1 MPGPHG
7 CFQGVQVVW
16 GERRFDTVVSD
27 YGMDIDIWL
36 ATTSLEQDR
45 HKQDHYKFAHLI
57 DIDKDTAAKS
67 DLRAAKVKVGCDNI
81 NAIPKEI
88 HEVIGNQLCK
98 IIIKIEN
105 KIVHPK
111 ESVLPPHITIVDG
124 VELGFTAGTERPI

>member
-1 MPGPHG
+1 M
-7 CFQGVQVVW
+7 F
-16 GERRFDTVVSD
+16 GEKDDLIQLFLTMAWILI
-27 YGMDIDIWL
+27 YGLPLHHWNRTDISKIII
-36 ATTSLEQDR
+36 
-45 HKQDHYKFAHLI
+45 KFAHLI

-81 NAIPKEI
+81 NAIPNEI

-111 ESVLPPHITIVDG
+111 ESVLPPHISVVDG